1 MTTEQ
6 AAAPDPTIEDIR
18 ELFTERGL
26 TIATGDET
34 EEARL
39 MRILAQVLQGER
51 TLEDVEASLDR
62 AVEAQQDPFDI
73 GSPPTEIGDA
83 TIPAG
88 GRLVRITNPEGSDA
102 AVLYRVVYEWNG
114 VEYSYEIGDQ
124 ERFDE
129 LFGDEGI
136 AGFREY
142 TRMDQGEWD
151 ETGIFVVGP
160 IDERLGATESEASIM
175 ERELRALGFEQ
186 TPPWWDEEVST
197 IAVIGAAEGW
207 SAGRIAKAMSETD
220 AFAGRFPALAE
231 FMAGRGITD
240 LIAGTAGYVQEE
252 SALRDAL
259 NRFRGPTTDT
269 STEYLGSLIS
279 TGWTAD
285 QIVPVIEAER
295 ILRESPGAI
304 DNLNEIL
311 AYGGLDTIDENGFI
325 DVMTGSGSADVYEA
339 INDTLRQQALLEA
352 GVDIDT
358 AFAESLGTGVSS
370 AIDSPERYTQQAV
383 QAATSIARNFRALD
397 LQQYGLDRDDI
408 VAAVFGEESPTG
420 KTVGEINDI
429 LGKIQR
435 EAQAS
440 AAGYDS
446 VQSFLDARGRLRIQG
461 FSAT

>member
-6 AAAPDPTIEDIR
+6 ATPDPTIEDIR

-26 TIATGDET
+26 AIATGDET

-39 MRILAQVLQGER
+39 ARILAEVLQGAR
-51 TLEDVEASLDR
+51 TIEDVETSLDR

-73 GSPPTEIGDA
+73 TSPPTEIGDA

-142 TRMDQGEWD
+142 TTMDQAEWD
-151 ETGIFVVGP
+151 ESGILIVGP

-175 ERELRALGFEQ
+175 ERELRAMGFEI
-186 TPPWWDEEVST
+186 TPAWWDEEVST
-197 IAVIGAAEGW
+197 IVLLGTAEGW
-207 SAGRIAKAMSETD
+207 SAGRLAKEISETD
-220 AFAGRFPALAE
+220 AFAGRFPAITE
-231 FMAGRGITD
+231 FMEGRGITD
-240 LIAGTAGYVQEE
+240 ILTATGQYVAEE
-252 SALRDAL
+252 EALRSVIK
-259 NRFRGPTTDT
+259 RWRGPDADT
-269 STEYLGSLIS
+269 SIEYLGELIS
-279 TGWTAD
+279 TGWTAAE
-285 QIVPVIEAER
+285 VSPVIEAER
-295 ILRESPGAI
+295 ILRESPEAI

-311 AYGGLDTIDENGFI
+311 AYSGLDILDEDGFVE
-325 DVMTGSGSADVYEA
+325 VMSGAAPAEVYEA

-358 AFAESLGTGVSS
+358 AFAEALGTGVSEG
-370 AIDSPERYTQQAV
+370 IYSPERYTQQAV
-383 QAATSIARNFRALD
+383 QAATTIARNFRALE
-397 LQQYGLDRDDI
+397 LGRFGLEREDI
-408 VAAVFGEESPTG
+408 VAAMFGEESPTG

-429 LGKIQR
+429 LGKVQR

-440 AAGYDS
+440 AGGFES

-461 FSAT
+461 FGGT